1 LTIDIEAGKRGGSED
16 DLHPNPAILIGGA
29 AAIGL
34 ISALSLPWPAASE
47 FIVADAMG
55 ATCDVA

>member
-1 LTIDIEAGKRGGSED
+1 MIDIEAGERAGSED
-16 DLHPNPAILIGGA
+16 DLRPKPAILIGGA

-47 FIVADAMG
+47 FAVADAIG
-55 ATCDVA
+55 STCDVV

>member
-16 DLHPNPAILIGGA
+16 DLHPNPTILIGGA

-34 ISALSLPWPAASE
+34 ISALSLP
-47 FIVADAMG
+47 
-55 ATCDVA
+55 

>member
-1 LTIDIEAGKRGGSED
+1 MIDIEAGERAGSED
-16 DLHPNPAILIGGA
+16 DLRPNPAVLIGGA
-29 AAIGL
+29 GAIGL

-55 ATCDVA
+55 ATCDIA